1 MKGHRNRQPLKS
13 DYTHAL
19 GQVAFCFS
27 ICEWNVVLSC
37 ERISPGALQKI
48 VGEEFTAGKLRNSN
62 AAKSVQPR
70 YSTQLEQPS
79 QNYAQRQ

>member
-48 VGEEFTAGKLRNSN
+48 VGEEFTAGQIAKLKRCKISTTT
-62 AAKSVQPR
+62 VQ
-70 YSTQLEQPS
+70 YS
-79 QNYAQRQ
+79 A